1 MNNICYYKLKQTL
14 LILFVIFLS
23 NCISQIG
30 PGVSVVNHTISKL
43 KLSKLI
49 VCLFLILIHFS
60 LIKSQNETSKWYF
73 GYKAGFDFSSNPP
86 TVLGNGQM
94 HAFEGCSSIADENGN
109 LLFYTVG
116 DTVWNAQHQI
126 MANGTGLFGGNSITQ
141 ASLIIKKPG
150 ATNIYYLFTLNGVI
164 PPAQLYYS
172 EIDMSLANGNG
183 SVTVK
188 NTSLQVNC
196 NEKMSATK
204 HCNGKDVW
212 VLVHE
217 FNSPNFIAFL
227 VSQNGVNPTGIVS
240 SVPPNETSIGGQM
253 KISPNGKKIGIAANT
268 NGNFNIPDKFI
279 LFDFDNSTGI
289 VSNSLSLI
297 SSTRTPYGCEFSKDG
312 SVFYGTFRGFAPS
325 APAQLLQW
333 NLCAGSNTAIAASIY
348 SITLTPY
355 AFYDAMQLAKDGKI
369 YISNSPTSSISLI
382 HNPEQLGP
390 SCNFSDLSLSVTPG
404 SPKIGLP
411 GFISSYFRPQLTSF
425 TYSSTSGASCR
436 TMSFSIPSIFFGC
449 SISEYQSIGWEFGD
463 PASGM
468 LNTSTQAN
476 PIHVFTNGGTF
487 PVKLLLHR
495 LCGTDTIVQN
505 VVVPAPTLSV
515 SGSFT
520 VCPNQSLTL
529 TASGADNYIWSAGQQ
544 SSSIVLSPSVTA
556 YYSVS
561 GTNTLNGCSS
571 SLGFY
576 VVVDPCTGIK
586 NEPYEKPLV
595 QINPNPFEQ
604 EFELTLWEDAQLE
617 VFDAQGLLILKE
629 RYSKGKHIIHLSFS
643 SEGFYIARI
652 ITERNSYNYRLV
664 KQH

>member
-1 MNNICYYKLKQTL
+1 MLRFSKIFLFLFLVLIESGL
-14 LILFVIFLS
+14 LI
-23 NCISQIG
+23 
-30 PGVSVVNHTISKL
+30 
-43 KLSKLI
+43 
-49 VCLFLILIHFS
+49 
-60 LIKSQNETSKWYF
+60 SQNETSKWYF
-73 GYKAGFDFSSNPP
+73 GDKAGLDFSTNPP
-86 TVLGNGQM
+86 SVLSNGQM
-94 HAFEGCSSIADENGN
+94 HAFEGCSSIADGNGN
-109 LLFYTVG
+109 LLYYTVG

-126 MANGTGLFGGNSITQ
+126 MANGTGLLGHNSMTQ

-172 EIDMSLANGNG
+172 EIDMSLASGNG

-196 NEKMSATK
+196 NEKMTATK

-212 VLVHE
+212 VLVHA
-217 FNSPNFIAFL
+217 FNSPNFISFL
-227 VSQNGVNPTGIVS
+227 VSQNGVNPNGIVS
-240 SVPPNETSIGGQM
+240 SVPPNETSNGGQM
-253 KISPNGKKIGIAANT
+253 KFSPNGKKIGLAANT

-312 SVFYGTFRGFAPS
+312 SVFYGTFRGYPAS

-348 SITLTPY
+348 SITLTPL
-355 AFYDAMQLAKDGKI
+355 AFYDAMQLAMDGKI
-369 YISNSPTSSISLI
+369 YISNMLTNSLSII
-382 HNPEQLGP
+382 HNPENLGP
-390 SCNFSDLSLSVTPG
+390 SCNFSDLSLSVSPG
-404 SPKIGLP
+404 SPKLGLP
-411 GFISSYFRPQLTSF
+411 GFISNYFKPQLTSF
-425 TYSSTSGASCR
+425 TYSSTSGVSCR
-436 TMSFSIPSIFFGC
+436 TMSFSIPSILFGC
-449 SISEYQSIGWEFGD
+449 SASEYQSIGWEFGD
-463 PASGM
+463 PASGI

-476 PIHVFTNGGTF
+476 PVHVFSNGGSF

-495 LCGTDTIVQN
+495 SCGTDTIVQTI
-505 VVVPAPTLSV
+505 VIPAPILSV
-515 SGSFT
+515 SGTFT

-529 TASGADNYIWSAGQQ
+529 TASGADNYIWSSGQQ

-561 GTNTLNGCSS
+561 GTSTLNGCSS
-571 SLGFY
+571 TQGFY
-576 VVVDPCTGIK
+576 VVVNPCTGVK
-586 NEPYEKPLV
+586 EEPDEKPLV
-595 QINPNPFEQ
+595 QISPNPFEQ
-604 EFELTLWEDAQLE
+604 EFELTILEDAQLE
-617 VFDAQGLLILKE
+617 VFDVQGLLVFKE
-629 RYSKGKHIIHLSFS
+629 RYSKGKHTIHLSFC

-652 ITERNSYNYRLV
+652 KTERNSYNYRLV